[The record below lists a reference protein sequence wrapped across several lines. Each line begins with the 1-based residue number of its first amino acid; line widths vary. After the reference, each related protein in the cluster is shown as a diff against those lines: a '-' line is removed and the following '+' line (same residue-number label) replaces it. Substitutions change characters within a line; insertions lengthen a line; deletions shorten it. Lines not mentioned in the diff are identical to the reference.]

1 MCYFTE
7 QLSSEKEL
15 EKRFDA
21 KIDEKES
28 LLTSDYVEGFRNP
41 NIPIITENQPGII
54 QTDFSWGLIPF
65 WAKNSEFKNL
75 NAVIE
80 TAHEKPSFRSI
91 TQNRCLIIATGF
103 FEWHWNDEK
112 GKSKDK
118 YKIQSE
124 QNEIFAFAG
133 LHNKWINPDTGEI
146 KNTFTMCTTKAN
158 ELMSYIHNHKK
169 RMPVVLKKEDENK
182 WLNPSTKILD
192 FSYPAYDTKLTATK
206 IS

>member
-7 QLSSEKEL
+7 QLSSDSEL
-15 EKRFDA
+15 EERFDA

-41 NIPIITENQPGII
+41 NIPIITEKEPQII
-54 QTDFSWGLIPF
+54 QTDYSWGLIPF
-65 WAKNSEFKNL
+65 WAKNSDFKSL
-75 NAVIE
+75 NSVIE
-80 TAHEKPSFRSI
+80 TAHQKPSFRSI

-124 QNEIFAFAG
+124 QEEIFTFAG
-133 LHNKWINPDTGEI
+133 FYNTWSNPDSGEI
-146 KNTFTMCTTKAN
+146 KKTFTMCTTVAN

-169 RMPVVLKKEDENK
+169 RMPVVLNKEDEMK
-182 WLNPSTKILD
+182 WLDPTSKILD
-192 FSYPAYDTKLTATK
+192 FSFPAYDTKLKATQ